1 MPVKA
6 VQINEFGGPEVMK
19 LVDLPEPQPGP
30 GEQLV
35 RISRTGVNFADTHAT
50 SNSYIAK
57 QQLPFIP
64 GVELVGTTADGR
76 RVAAVVKSGAYAEA
90 VAVAESALVPI
101 PDGVDDEQA
110 AALLIQGLTA
120 DAILRISA
128 NMQPG
133 ESVVINAAAGGTGSL
148 AVQVARQMGAG
159 RIIAMASTDEKRQ
172 LTLDLG
178 ADVAIDS
185 RGDDLGAQV
194 LEANGGKEVDV
205 VLEMAGGQAFDQLL
219 RSLAPFGRLVVFGIA
234 SREGNDIRS
243 GHLMKNSR
251 AVIGFWVN
259 HLLARPDLANPGL
272 ERVLGAAADGHLKT
286 ILGGTHPLEDAR
298 KVHEDMAARRTVGK
312 ILLHPSL

>member
-1 MPVKA
+1 MKA
-6 VQINEFGGPEVMK
+6 IQIAEFGGPEVMN
-19 LVDLPEPQPGP
+19 LVELPEPRPEP

-64 GVELVGTTADGR
+64 GVELVGRTSEGQ
-76 RVAAVVKSGAYAEA
+76 RVAAVVPSGAYAEA
-90 VAVAESALVPI
+90 VAVDEGSLVPV
-101 PDGVDDEQA
+101 PDGVDDGQA

-120 DAILRISA
+120 DAILRLSA

-148 AVQVARQMGAG
+148 AVQIARQMGAG
-159 RIIAMASTDEKRQ
+159 RIIALASTDDKRQ
-172 LTLDLG
+172 LALDLG

-185 RGDDLGAQV
+185 RSEDLGTDV
-194 LEANGGKEVDV
+194 REANGGEEVDV
-205 VLEMAGGQAFDQLL
+205 VLEMAGGAAFDQLL

-234 SREGNDIRS
+234 SREGNNVRS

-251 AVIGFWVN
+251 AVIGFWVR
-259 HLLARPDLANPGL
+259 HLLARPELARQGM
-272 ERVLGAAADGHLKT
+272 ERVLGAAADGSLKT
-286 ILGGTHPLEDAR
+286 MLGGTPALDQAR
-298 KVHEDMAARRTVGK
+298 KIHEELAARRTVGK
-312 ILLHPSL
+312 ILLDPSL

>member
-1 MPVKA
+1 MKA
-6 VQINEFGGPEVMK
+6 VQIEEFGGPEVMQ

-50 SNSYIAK
+50 SNNYIAK
-57 QQLPFIP
+57 QQLPYIP

-76 RVAAVVKSGAYAEA
+76 RVAAVVPSGAYAEA

-110 AALLIQGLTA
+110 AGLLIQGLTA

-148 AVQVARQMGAG
+148 AVQVARLMGAG
-159 RIIAMASTDEKRQ
+159 RIIAMASTEEKRQ
-172 LTLDLG
+172 LTIDLG

-185 RGDDLGAQV
+185 RSKDIGADV

-234 SREGNDIRS
+234 SGEGNTVRS

-251 AVIGFWVN
+251 SVTGFWIN
-259 HLLARPDLANPGL
+259 HLLARPDLARQGA
-272 ERVLGAAADGHLKT
+272 EHVLSAAADGKLRT
-286 ILGGTHPLEDAR
+286 VLGGTHSLSDAR

>member
-1 MPVKA
+1 M
-6 VQINEFGGPEVMK
+6 Q
-19 LVDLPEPQPGP
+19 LVDLPEPRPEP
-30 GEQLV
+30 GEELV

-57 QQLPFIP
+57 QTLPFIP
-64 GVELVGTTADGR
+64 GVELVGSTSDGR
-76 RVAAVVKSGAYAEA
+76 RVAAVVTSGAYAEA
-90 VAVAESALVPI
+90 AAVPETALVPI

-110 AALLIQGLTA
+110 AGLLIQGLTA

-128 NMQPG
+128 NMQAG

-148 AVQVARQMGAG
+148 AIQVARLMGAG

-185 RGDDLGAQV
+185 RSEELGADV

-219 RSLAPFGRLVVFGIA
+219 RSLTPFGRLVVFGIA
-234 SREGNDIRS
+234 SRAGNTVRS

-259 HLLARPDLANPGL
+259 HLLARPDLARPGI
-272 ERVLGAAADGHLKT
+272 ERVLDAAAGGRLKA
-286 ILGGTHPLEDAR
+286 ILGGTHSLGQAS

-312 ILLHPSL
+312 ILLDPSL